1 MDYRLGRKSRTLR
14 RRLMIIR
21 PLDSATQIRSSKKS
35 SYVNKESRKSPRL
48 MNATSKK
55 KLSGK
60 WRGLS

>member
-14 RRLMIIR
+14 RRLMIIK
-21 PLDSATQIRSSKKS
+21 PLDSATWIKSNKKS
-35 SYVNKESRKSPRL
+35 SCVNKESRKLLRL

-55 KLSGK
+55 KPSGK